1 MSINCQ
7 SLNAKYDYIKL
18 LLNVFTQ
25 HEQPIQVVCL
35 QETWIEDAS
44 LLDLSLFQ
52 IHDYNLVTQDRY
64 ASAHG
69 GLALYM
75 HKNWSYTVKPCEN
88 KSLYWEEMFVT
99 LADPL
104 ASNPT
109 KICIGNF
116 YRPPHTQVTQL
127 MLFIDYFNTTIAQFE
142 ARNETSYVCG
152 DYNINL
158 LLINENI
165 YCSSFFE
172 CILGSGY

>member
-7 SLNAKYDYIKL
+7 SLNAKFDDIKL

-25 HEQPIQVVCL
+25 HEQRIQVVCL

-64 ASAHG
+64 ASAHA
-69 GLALYM
+69 GLALYI
-75 HKNWSYTVKPCEN
+75 HKNWSHTVKPCEN
-88 KSLYWEEMFVT
+88 KSLYSEEMFVI

-109 KICIGNF
+109 KICI
-116 YRPPHTQVTQL
+116 
-127 MLFIDYFNTTIAQFE
+127 
-142 ARNETSYVCG
+142 
-152 DYNINL
+152 
-158 LLINENI
+158 
-165 YCSSFFE
+165 
-172 CILGSGY
+172 

>member
-1 MSINCQ
+1 MYTSYLISVEVFVISRKLGLKMQVFSIC
-7 SLNAKYDYIKL
+7 L
-18 LLNVFTQ
+18 
-25 HEQPIQVVCL
+25 L
-35 QETWIEDAS
+35 QETLIEDAS

-69 GLALYM
+69 GLALNI

-88 KSLYWEEMFVT
+88 KSLYWEEIFLT

-109 KICIGNF
+109 KICFGNF

-127 MLFIDYFNTTIAQFE
+127 I
-142 ARNETSYVCG
+142 
-152 DYNINL
+152 
-158 LLINENI
+158 
-165 YCSSFFE
+165 
-172 CILGSGY
+172 